1 MPLNPL
7 TGEIEGYDSPS
18 TIAGI
23 GMTAM
28 AAAEMDVPLAFR
40 MLEDLPGFI
49 STFGFSINRGA
60 NTLIKGGSKP
70 SLLKFDP
77 TTGTFDRSKDFFG
90 SGRIIRGKGA
100 IGRRATR
107 LAADSTKTAFLR
119 PALRT
124 NSLRPRNLTQL
135 TDLSAFA
142 DSKYK
147 RYTPFGASGF
157 LGNTKA
163 GTKLASKLGVESTG
177 GASLYGPGLLS
188 AITAS
193 TRIDRMEAKALS
205 AMQKGKT
212 PTRLLKKLGKVDENI
227 VKLATMNNPS
237 LLKLGAM
244 GGTLHGTTATGVMPH
259 APKPAHARKAKNKN
273 LDKNQ
278 KRKLGI
284 TKDHLDGQRTP
295 ITNHIMSSMESAV
308 GGVTRTATADD
319 LTKGIFRNVAP
330 GYVPPQPRVGVRGDL
345 MASSMPGLVNQK
357 TLGYFRGARGL
368 GLDAT
373 GEAAEGVAKAVGNFA
388 AGIGKEG
395 ITTKAGTYFADDAAK
410 LLGET
415 NLFRNLGTKGV
426 GQLVQTGG
434 LKTAGVLGA
443 RAASM
448 AIPGLN
454 IIATASLVY
463 DLGRM
468 AGEVVKSGI
477 ELARDAGRSLQG
489 TIAKPM
495 FGMGYKD
502 TEAAATSRSRG
513 VMAIQNS
520 RLNMRSLLG
529 SEAAMMAAHYG

>member
-18 TIAGI
+18 TQAGI

-28 AAAEMDVPLAFR
+28 AAAGMDVPLAFR
-40 MLEDLPGFI
+40 MLEVSPGFI
-49 STFGFSINRGA
+49 SAFGFSINRGA

-163 GTKLASKLGVESTG
+163 GGYLTKKMGIQLEAGES
-177 GASLYGPGLLS
+177 AFGPGLLS
-188 AITAS
+188 SVTAGR
-193 TRIDRMEAKALS
+193 RIDLLEKKALKGNAR
-205 AMQKGKT
+205 AM
-212 PTRLLKKLGKVDENI
+212 KKLTTVDKNI
-227 VKLATMNNPS
+227 GTLANMNN
-237 LLKLGAM
+237 KVFVKGERIR
-244 GGTLHGTTATGVMPH
+244 TFV
-259 APKPAHARKAKNKN
+259 PA
-273 LDKNQ
+273 
-278 KRKLGI
+278 
-284 TKDHLDGQRTP
+284 
-295 ITNHIMSSMESAV
+295 
-308 GGVTRTATADD
+308 GGVLESITYKGGQARVAKGATVRVMTGTGDAAAYKVYKGGQFLPRDARVPIFTRGASSFTAAQESLVMGKDIG
-319 LTKGIFRNVAP
+319 K
-330 GYVPPQPRVGVRGDL
+330 VGVRGNM
-345 MASSMPGLVNQK
+345 MASSMAGGMTRYLA
-357 TLGYFRGARGL
+357 GYTRGALGFGGEAGL
-368 GLDAT
+368 FGRALEGAARAEGHFATAVGKAFGAEGLT
-373 GEAAEGVAKAVGNFA
+373 LKGGRTIVSKEAAETF
-388 AGIGKEG
+388 
-395 ITTKAGTYFADDAAK
+395 
-410 LLGET
+410 L
-415 NLFRNLGTKGV
+415 RS
-426 GQLVQTGG
+426 TGG
-434 LKTAGVLGA
+434 RAFFKEVGAKNIAKMAATKQGAAFLGA
-443 RAASM
+443 RAGAM